1 MILLGIVG
9 VVTVITA
16 LFWAVIFAIWYE
28 RFYTVPIEEKSPA
41 DEERDQAW
49 KMRCVLHDLKNNVIK
64 LTAFDKL
71 VKALLKAGKADTKAL
86 ADLGL
91 AENKTVAAYDRRNV
105 FEGDSWLCDNRPVWF
120 AAIQIVL
127 ASLLALFISLFS
139 GEVLWTSLVAWIVTT
154 GGIALLS
161 YEVVEERTRLS
172 VQRFGRQLDG
182 FLGPGLQFVLPG
194 IELLEGLTLQ
204 NLVWQPLGD
213 QPLSEELSRRHLT
226 GSLGKSNPSPGIIK
240 VEMIGWPALI
250 SVSVNLR
257 VGGTKDAWK
266 ANVLSFI
273 NLDELGRRIAQI
285 VSAVVEALALEV
297 SQIHR
302 AKSKDP
308 AKRAEA
314 AYRSLIL
321 LAQQVP
327 EMAGTI
333 LTALVASNELG
344 GMLVTSVAIVG
355 IDLDPKFLELRQSL
369 DRAFAQLSIEKDT
382 GAARVLAFDQYL
394 TFLRGINVG
403 TDPLLRDQTLRLI
416 ELELQRS
423 IIGVSGGNPSIPLT
437 LSITHNATKGTP

>member
-1 MILLGIVG
+1 
-9 VVTVITA
+9 
-16 LFWAVIFAIWYE
+16 
-28 RFYTVPIEEKSPA
+28 
-41 DEERDQAW
+41 
-49 KMRCVLHDLKNNVIK
+49 
-64 LTAFDKL
+64 
-71 VKALLKAGKADTKAL
+71 
-86 ADLGL
+86 
-91 AENKTVAAYDRRNV
+91 
-105 FEGDSWLCDNRPVWF
+105 
-120 AAIQIVL
+120 
-127 ASLLALFISLFS
+127 
-139 GEVLWTSLVAWIVTT
+139 
-154 GGIALLS
+154 
-161 YEVVEERTRLS
+161 LS